1 VGSEWVLGLS
11 ALDGVRVGMEFGS
24 ALGPASCGRRM
35 LTAERLLYSSH
46 CFAVFPGHVEVGW
59 PTASAKGCLFIS
71 RNAGLQEIK
80 D

>member
-1 VGSEWVLGLS
+1 MLGLC
-11 ALDGVRVGMEFGS
+11 ALLVVGVGMEFGS
-24 ALGPASCGRRM
+24 ALGPALCWRRM

-59 PTASAKGCLFIS
+59 PAASAKGCLFIS
-71 RNAGLQEIK
+71 HNAGLQEIK